1 MHCNIVLISA
11 CSVYKNSARQKGGGF
26 YFDDSFKI
34 VILKATFQ
42 NNTAIKGACIYAI
55 RMNYLT
61 IQHSIQKD
69 NLVTSE
75 GGIYIDNENV
85 KMKSQT
91 SIIASMFKNNNA
103 VFDGAALSIKMVQY
117 FYLDSVKFGG
127 ISQISISSS
136 VVSLKVDTLYASN
149 VKITNITAGIAQ
161 I

>member
-1 MHCNIVLISA
+1 
-11 CSVYKNSARQKGGGF
+11 
-26 YFDDSFKI
+26 
-34 VILKATFQ
+34 
-42 NNTAIKGACIYAI
+42 
-55 RMNYLT
+55 
-61 IQHSIQKD
+61 
-69 NLVTSE
+69 
-75 GGIYIDNENV
+75 
-85 KMKSQT
+85 
-91 SIIASMFKNNNA
+91 MFKNNNA

>member
-85 KMKSQT
+85 KMKS
-91 SIIASMFKNNNA
+91 
-103 VFDGAALSIKMVQY
+103 
-117 FYLDSVKFGG
+117 
-127 ISQISISSS
+127 
-136 VVSLKVDTLYASN
+136 
-149 VKITNITAGIAQ
+149 
-161 I
+161 